1 MYSFW
6 FDMHFKILEFS
17 DACSRA
23 LQFMQIH
30 VLFLKE
36 KGKGEG
42 YLYDC
47 ELLQLFE
54 LGSITNHYYLVNIR
68 LPVNFLKGYNVGIG
82 KVVDISI
89 HVNVLVFMVICWIM
103 IVWKFKLKRA
113 IEMNMKFPTC
123 QFYNIKFQS
132 EKIKINFFSFFNFI
146 LRNISH
152 CNNVALCPN
161 SYTSFP
167 LL

>member
-1 MYSFW
+1 MLTCN
-6 FDMHFKILEFS
+6 LES
-17 DACSRA
+17 LHSLTHA
-23 LQFMQIH
+23 LATIY
-30 VLFLKE
+30 LLKE

-89 HVNVLVFMVICWIM
+89 HVC
-103 IVWKFKLKRA
+103 KFSA
-113 IEMNMKFPTC
+113 AFCP
-123 QFYNIKFQS
+123 
-132 EKIKINFFSFFNFI
+132 I
-146 LRNISH
+146 LACH
-152 CNNVALCPN
+152 LYV
-161 SYTSFP
+161 
-167 LL
+167 